1 MPPVDGILYS
11 VATLKNNERRCLTS
25 FTLGRKCVFCG
36 HRRFYRTRR
45 GYKKCIYCK
54 REKSIKRLRREILVI
69 SAFRRQQTALLTS
82 LDTGIPYKAVKR
94 IYDNLR
100 LAIVRQC
107 EREGELLSGEVEMDE
122 SYFGGKRKGKRGRG
136 AAGKSIVFGLLERD
150 GRVYTKVVDDVSK
163 EVLLGVIRRK
173 ARKGSVYYTDSFKSY
188 NSLKRYGK
196 HYTLKHTRQFARK
209 SRRRSV
215 HINGIEGFWSFAKH
229 GLYNYRGVSQSMF
242 PLYLK
247 EMEYR
252 FNHRNDN
259 LLQLLI
265 HLYFA

>member
-1 MPPVDGILYS
+1 M
-11 VATLKNNERRCLTS
+11 RRL
-25 FTLGRKCVFCG
+25 
-36 HRRFYRTRR
+36 
-45 GYKKCIYCK
+45 K
-54 REKSIKRLRREILVI
+54 REMFVLS
-69 SAFRRQQTALLTS
+69 SFRRQQSALLTS
-82 LDTGIPYKAVKR
+82 QDTEIPYKAVKR

-100 LAIVRQC
+100 LAIVRAC
-107 EREGELLSGEVEMDE
+107 EREAGKLSGEIELDE

-163 EVLLGVIRRK
+163 EILMDVIRK
-173 ARKGSVYYTDSFKSY
+173 KSRKGSVYYTDQFRSY

-196 HYTLKHTRQFARK
+196 HYTLKHTTDFVRK
-209 SRRRSV
+209 GRRRSV

-229 GLYNYRGVSQSMF
+229 GLYNYRGVSQSNF

-252 FNHRNDN
+252 YNHRNDN